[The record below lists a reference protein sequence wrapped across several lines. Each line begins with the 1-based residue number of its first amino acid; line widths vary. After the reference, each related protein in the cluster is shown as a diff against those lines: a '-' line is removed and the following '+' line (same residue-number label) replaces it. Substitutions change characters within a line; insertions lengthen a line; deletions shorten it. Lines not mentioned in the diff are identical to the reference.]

1 MKIIKIHSV
10 SSTVNIYNYTK
21 TLKRVRS
28 KYGGGGGPEEA
39 STGCTA
45 NDFKISLTKGREEAM

>member
-28 KYGGGGGPEEA
+28 KYGGGPGEA
-39 STGCTA
+39 STSCTA